1 MTNEASFRCKSCNNK
16 LEPYQNVVNANTVLS
31 ELAASTELCE
41 ACANDH
47 ALAFYILY
55 EQIYIQRDIYIYI
68 YIEGMIGKKC
78 IYIYN
83 PKP

>member
-16 LEPYQNVVNANTVLS
+16 LEPCQNVVNANTVLS

-47 ALAFYILY
+47 ALAF
-55 EQIYIQRDIYIYI
+55 IYYMNKYYTYRGIYIYRGHDRKKT
-68 YIEGMIGKKC
+68 YIHI
-78 IYIYN
+78 
-83 PKP
+83 